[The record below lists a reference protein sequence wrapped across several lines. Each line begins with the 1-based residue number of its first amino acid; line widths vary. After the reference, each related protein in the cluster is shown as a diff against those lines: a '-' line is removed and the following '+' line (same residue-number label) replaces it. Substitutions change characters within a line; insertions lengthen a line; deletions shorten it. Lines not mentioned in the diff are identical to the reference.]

1 MTPTARLLRL
11 VLAWGLLGAGI
22 SLAASLWPAQGR
34 LLAPLWWL
42 AGGALLAAAL
52 ADAWR
57 ALHAPPLRLERQLSG
72 VLPVELWHGVTLTV
86 HNLGTRPLQL
96 ELFDD
101 YPSAW
106 DMEGMP
112 HACVVAGGAYAAV
125 SYRVRP
131 DRRGDA
137 QFGQPHLRIAAPFGL
152 WQRSHRAGPVQT
164 VKVFPDYSRLLGQ
177 TLQATD
183 RRAPAA
189 GAIRKRRRGE
199 GTDFRQLREY
209 RQGDSLRAIDWKAT
223 ARQRKPIAREYQ
235 EERDQQVVFLLDC
248 GRRMLAKEGE
258 DGGGTGDGGKHRSH
272 FDHALQ
278 AVLTLGFVAQKQGDA
293 VGLMSFGSAGMGT
306 DGTSAAGAGAGAG
319 YRWLAPHKGRAGF
332 DRLLAGVYD
341 LQPEETAPDYTLAAG
356 ALMKKLNKR
365 AFVVLITNLRDEDD
379 QAMRSAVELLG
390 TRHMVLCASLREQA
404 LDRAAAAP
412 VASFQDALRQ
422 PSAMLYLQQ
431 RREAIRRLGLR
442 ASALV
447 DVAPGQLGASL
458 IERYLDIKESGQL

>member
-1 MTPTARLLRL
+1 MTPSRRLLLL
-11 VLAWGLLGAGI
+11 VLAWAGAGA
-22 SLAASLWPAQGR
+22 AASAG
-34 LLAPLWWL
+34 LAWAPSAAAVATAVVAAWWL
-42 AGGALLAAAL
+42 AGAALLAGAL
-52 ADAWR
+52 ADAWQ
-57 ALHAPPLRLERQLSG
+57 ALRAPPLRLERQLSG

-86 HNLGTRPLQL
+86 HNLGTRPLRL
-96 ELFDD
+96 ELFDA
-101 YPSAW
+101 YPTAW
-106 DMEGMP
+106 AMEGMP
-112 HACVVAGGAYAAV
+112 HACTVDGGAFV
-125 SYRVRP
+125 SLAYRVKP
-131 DRRGDA
+131 DRRGNA
-137 QFGQPHLRIAAPFGL
+137 QFGQPHVRIATPWGL
-152 WQRSHRAGPVQT
+152 WQRTRRIGPQQE

-209 RQGDSLRAIDWKAT
+209 RQGDSLRSIDWKAT

-248 GRRMLAKEGE
+248 GRRMLAREQ
-258 DGGGTGDGGKHRSH
+258 GGSMHGSEHGSH

-293 VGLMSFGSAGMGT
+293 VGLMSFGGG
-306 DGTSAAGAGAGAG
+306 DG
-319 YRWLAPHKGRAGF
+319 RWLAPSKGRAGF

-341 LQPEETAPDYTLAAG
+341 VQPDETAPDYTQAAG
-356 ALMKKLNKR
+356 ALMKKLSKR

-379 QAMRSAVELLG
+379 QAMRSACELLG
-390 TRHMVLCASLREQA
+390 TRHMVLCASLREQV

-412 VASFQDALRQ
+412 VAGFQDALRQ
-422 PSAMLYLQQ
+422 PAAMLYLQQ
-431 RREAIRRLGLR
+431 RRDAIRRLGLR

-447 DVAPGQLGASL
+447 DVAPGQLSAAL